1 MILILL
7 GLKYSTNLTAAFFL
21 CLYCYSHKRFYS
33 LPEIAEKMYIK
44 IKFQKTEFDK
54 YDTSGVSAF
63 SITSIYLIQFIV
75 DQNYHNNC

>member
-1 MILILL
+1 
-7 GLKYSTNLTAAFFL
+7 
-21 CLYCYSHKRFYS
+21 
-33 LPEIAEKMYIK
+33 MYIK

-75 DQNYHNNC
+75 DQNYQNNC

>member
-21 CLYCYSHKRFYS
+21 SLYCYSHKKFHS
-33 LPEIAEKMYIK
+33 LPEIPEKVDIK

-63 SITSIYLIQFIV
+63 SITSIYLIQFIA
-75 DQNYHNNC
+75 DQNDHNNC